1 MYFEIYHT
9 QTRTMSS
16 KKYCRDTLRKQVL
29 DFTKGKD
36 LKKQWMIEKLVEYN
50 GVKYPNECGHDTGK
64 TSGMWKMGFQLFPS
78 EEIDGYKFIHY
89 TIWEGKVVYNAELNL
104 NKKLTCMSGFM
115 NFFGL
120 GTKCLSANELCK
132 DYLEPLL
139 REKSPLITSD
149 NGFEFK
155 YL

>member
-1 MYFEIYHT
+1 
-9 QTRTMSS
+9 
-16 KKYCRDTLRKQVL
+16 
-29 DFTKGKD
+29 
-36 LKKQWMIEKLVEYN
+36 MIEKLVEYN
-50 GVKYPNECGHDTGK
+50 GVRYPNECGHDTGK
-64 TSGMWKMGFQLFPS
+64 ESGVWKMGYQLFPS

-89 TIWEGKVVYNAELNL
+89 TIWSGKVVYNAEINL
-104 NKKLTCMSGFM
+104 NKKLTCMDGFM

-120 GTKCLSANELCK
+120 GTKCLPANELCK

-149 NGFEFK
+149 NDFEFK

>member
-1 MYFEIYHT
+1 
-9 QTRTMSS
+9 MSS
-16 KKYCRDTLRKQVL
+16 KTYCRNTLRKQVL

-64 TSGMWKMGFQLFPS
+64 ESGMWKMGFQLFPS

-89 TIWEGKVVYNAELNL
+89 TICEGKVVYNAELNL

-115 NFFGL
+115 NFFAF
-120 GTKCLSANELCK
+120 GTKCLPASELCK

-139 REKSPLITSD
+139 KEKSPLITSD

>member
-1 MYFEIYHT
+1 
-9 QTRTMSS
+9 
-16 KKYCRDTLRKQVL
+16 
-29 DFTKGKD
+29 
-36 LKKQWMIEKLVEYN
+36 MIEKLVEYN
-50 GVKYPNECGHDTGK
+50 GIKYPNECGHDTGK
-64 TSGMWKMGFQLFPS
+64 ESGVWKMGFQLFPS

-89 TIWEGKVVYNAELNL
+89 TICRGKVVYNAEINL

-115 NFFGL
+115 NYFCR
-120 GTKCLSANELCK
+120 TKFLLADELCK